1 MNYKQICTNFSDLL
15 ISFVNKSMGGDGD
28 PFADLPPFV
37 FPLIGGAIIF
47 FAAVW
52 LISVFRAF
60 PIKRRIRILRRGS
73 GR

>member
-1 MNYKQICTNFSDLL
+1 
-15 ISFVNKSMGGDGD
+15 MGGDGD

-60 PIKRRIRILRRGS
+60 PIKRRIRKLRRGS